1 MVDVFAK
8 DIVSSA
14 AAGLASNG
22 TDVALAGSMHRKSN
36 RRLAVT
42 VWGLCL
48 LSPLLAHAQ
57 PNDQTVRVSIEID
70 QPEQK
75 RQTIVLEVPI
85 DGELSARGSLSGR
98 AVYCRAVISPVR
110 REASSKAVQA
120 RVECGHDANDP
131 DGLFEITGQ
140 PTLPSH
146 QTKKLGSIESTD
158 GSKIRVKLRRS

>member
-1 MVDVFAK
+1 
-8 DIVSSA
+8 
-14 AAGLASNG
+14 
-22 TDVALAGSMHRKSN
+22 MHRRKN
-36 RRLAVT
+36 RHLACT

-48 LSPLLAHAQ
+48 LAPGLAHAQ
-57 PNDQTVRVSIEID
+57 PKDQTVRVSIEID

-75 RQTIVLEVPI
+75 RQTITLEVPI

-98 AVYCRAVISPVR
+98 AVFCKASISPLR
-110 REASSKAVQA
+110 GEATSKTVHA
-120 RVECGHDANDP
+120 RVECGHDSQDP

-140 PTLPSH
+140 PTLPSN